1 MVRDEY
7 SFKNGNGTFIT
18 TSMMRNDAK
27 KNEKEFLRGRRG
39 GGGQGGRGGS
49 RKTIFL
55 KTMKDVASMREGER
69 ERERG
74 EGGREGREG
83 GRDEVFH
90 FKKNK

>member
-1 MVRDEY
+1 M
-7 SFKNGNGTFIT
+7 
-18 TSMMRNDAK
+18 
-27 KNEKEFLRGRRG
+27 
-39 GGGQGGRGGS
+39 
-49 RKTIFL
+49 